1 MNLAVLSVCALAL
14 AIIVSCVTTLNVG
27 VLAIALAWIIGVY
40 VGGMPV
46 ATVMGGFPTQLF
58 LTLAG
63 MTLLFS
69 LAQCNGTL
77 DKLAHHAVRSCRGNR
92 GAIPIMFFLLAAGL
106 ASMGPGNIATAAILA
121 PMAMATANRVGIPL
135 FLMAIMVGNG
145 ANSGSLSPFAPTGI
159 IVNGL
164 MARNGLTGYELST
177 YLYNLGAHALVAFSG
192 YFLFGGLKLFTSS
205 SSGIRL
211 QADSTQVR
219 LKADATQKRDVLL
232 KPGAAGE
239 QPDGVDVATVVEDT
253 GAFQWRHWLT
263 LGVIAALIL
272 SVLVFEVNVGMGA
285 FFGAVVLVL
294 LRAADDGEAIKRMP
308 WRVIVMVCGVTVLI
322 ALLERAQ
329 GIDLLVSLVARF
341 STRETVTGVI
351 AFITGVISVYSSTSG
366 VVLPAFLPMV
376 PGLSQ
381 QLGGADPL
389 GIASAMNVGG
399 HLVDV
404 SPLSTIG
411 ALCIAGAGAGVAESR
426 RLFNQL
432 LAWGL
437 SMSVVGAI
445 LCWLLF

>member
-1 MNLAVLSVCALAL
+1 MNLAVLSVSALAL
-14 AIIVSCVTTLNVG
+14 AIVVSCVTPLNVG

-40 VGGMPV
+40 VAGMPV

-63 MTLLFS
+63 VTLLFS

-77 DKLAHHAVRSCRGNR
+77 DRLAHHAVRSCRGNR
-92 GAIPIMFFLLAAGL
+92 GVIPIMFFLLASGL
-106 ASMGPGNIATAAILA
+106 ASMGPGNIATAALLA
-121 PMAMATANRVGIPL
+121 PMAMATASRVGIPL

-164 MARNGLTGYELST
+164 MARNGLTGYEIST
-177 YLYNLGAHALVAFSG
+177 YLYNLGAHALVAFGG
-192 YFLFGGLKLFTSS
+192 YFLFGGLKLFARNTNEVS
-205 SSGIRL
+205 
-211 QADSTQVR
+211 V
-219 LKADATQKRDVLL
+219 
-232 KPGAAGE
+232 AA
-239 QPDGVDVATVVEDT
+239 VVEDT
-253 GAFQWRHWLT
+253 GAFQPRHWLT
-263 LGVIAALIL
+263 LAVIASLIL
-272 SVLVFEVNVGMGA
+272 SVIFFEVNVGMGA

-341 STRETVTGVI
+341 ASGDTVTGVI

-389 GIASAMNVGG
+389 AIASSMNIGG

-411 ALCIAGAGAGVAESR
+411 ALCIAGAPVEDSR

-437 SMSVVGAI
+437 SMSIVGAI
-445 LCWLLF
+445 LCWLIF